1 MKPESKISDSYGNAA
16 AVVTTPGTS
25 EEVVQLL
32 TAILRRVKDEP
43 FLHTHTPPLGPE
55 ALAAARAYDRL
66 CSSLDHET
74 PVRSGTNLTRK

>member
-1 MKPESKISDSYGNAA
+1 MKPESKIPESYGDAA
-16 AVVTTPGTS
+16 AATVGTS

-55 ALAAARAYDRL
+55 AQAAARAYDRL

-74 PVRSGTNLTRK
+74 PVRSGTHFTRK